1 MKLSRIAIPV
11 GVLGAAAVVFLAVR
25 PRPQPVDLGEVH
37 RGPLR
42 VTVDE
47 DGKVR
52 VQERHV
58 VSSPLAGTL
67 MRPELKAGD
76 AVETGAVLAR
86 LVPVAP
92 PLLDARTRGQV
103 EARVKAATDAV
114 RQADAALARARSSL
128 ELSEREA
135 ARAQNLAKAGS
146 IAQEALDR
154 AQFDRATRAREVD
167 VAARA
172 VDVARHDLEV
182 ARAALLQTRGGT
194 PSGDEA
200 WTVTAPVRG
209 VVLRV
214 LQESEGV
221 VQPGTPL
228 FELGDMDA
236 LEVVADLLTTD
247 AVAVRPGAEVLIE
260 RWGGDHPLHARVRRV
275 EPSAFTKVSALG
287 VEEQR
292 VNVIADLTDEPAQRS
307 GLGDGY
313 RVQVRVVT
321 VDVADALLAPVAA
334 AFRQGQGWA
343 VFVVEDGRAR
353 LRPVKLGRRNDSDA
367 EVLSGLTAGE
377 KVVLYPG
384 ETLRDGTRVEMR

>member
-1 MKLSRIAIPV
+1 MKIAHVAIPV
-11 GVLGAAAVVFLAVR
+11 GVLAAAALVFLAVR
-25 PRPQPVDLGEVH
+25 PRPQPVDVGQVH

-67 MRPELKAGD
+67 TRPDLKAGD
-76 AVETGAVLAR
+76 PVQADAVLAR

-92 PLLDARTRGQV
+92 PLLDARTRAEV
-103 EARVKAATDAV
+103 EARARSAADAV
-114 RQADAALARARSSL
+114 RQAEATLARARNAL
-128 ELSEREA
+128 ELAEREA
-135 ARAQNLAKAGS
+135 ARAQNLARAGS

-154 AQFDRATRAREVD
+154 AEFERAARAREVEM
-167 VAARA
+167 AARGA
-172 VDVARHDLEV
+172 DVARHDLDV
-182 ARAALLQTRGGT
+182 ARAALLQTRGGGRSSD
-194 PSGDEA
+194 PE
-200 WTVTAPVRG
+200 WTVTSPVRG

-260 RWGGDHPLHARVRRV
+260 RWGGDRTLHARVRRV

-292 VNVIADLTDEPAQRS
+292 VNVIADLTDPAPARA

-313 RVQVRVVT
+313 RVQVRIVT
-321 VDVADALLAPVAA
+321 VDVPDALLVPVAA
-334 AFRQGQGWA
+334 TFRQGKGWA

-353 LRPVKLGRRNDSDA
+353 LRAVELGRRNDTDA
-367 EVLSGLTAGE
+367 EVRSGLTAGQT
-377 KVVLYPG
+377 VVLYPG
-384 ETLRDGTRVEMR
+384 ETLRDGVRVETR

>member
-1 MKLSRIAIPV
+1 MKLRTVAIPV
-11 GVLGAAAVVFLAVR
+11 GVLAAAALVFLAVR
-25 PRPQPVDLGEVH
+25 PRPQPVDVGQVH

-67 MRPELKAGD
+67 TRPDLKAGD
-76 AVETGAVLAR
+76 PVQADAVLAR

-92 PLLDARTRGQV
+92 PLLDARTRAEV
-103 EARVKAATDAV
+103 EARARSAADAV
-114 RQADAALARARSSL
+114 RQAEATLARARNAL
-128 ELSEREA
+128 ELAEREA
-135 ARAQNLAKAGS
+135 ARAQNLARAGS

-154 AQFDRATRAREVD
+154 AEFERAARAREVEM
-167 VAARA
+167 AARGA
-172 VDVARHDLEV
+172 DVARHDLDV
-182 ARAALLQTRGGT
+182 ARAALLQTRGGGRSSD
-194 PSGDEA
+194 PE
-200 WTVTAPVRG
+200 WTVTSPVRG

-260 RWGGDHPLHARVRRV
+260 RWGGDRTLHARVRRV

-292 VNVIADLTDEPAQRS
+292 VNVIADLTDPAPARA

-313 RVQVRVVT
+313 RVQVRIVT
-321 VDVADALLAPVAA
+321 VDVPDALLVPVAA
-334 AFRQGQGWA
+334 TFRQGKGWA

-353 LRPVKLGRRNDSDA
+353 LRAVELGRRNDTDA
-367 EVLSGLTAGE
+367 EVRSGLTAGQT
-377 KVVLYPG
+377 VVLYPG
-384 ETLRDGTRVEMR
+384 ETLRDGVRVETR